1 MATAP
6 NPAASARSNSSSAI
20 KPPTIAIVGVTGA
33 VGREMIDCLTSRGFR
48 FGAIKALASARSAG
62 TTIQTSAG
70 PLIVEALTERSFND
84 VDIALFS
91 AGSGVS
97 KQFGPIAS
105 KAGACVIDNSSAFR
119 MDAHVPLIVP
129 EVNASELPTR
139 QPGQRFGCIIANPN
153 CSAIIMVVAL
163 TPLHREFGIERIV
176 VSTYQAASG
185 AGAAAMQDLR
195 DQTANVLA
203 GKPADPR
210 VFHEPYA
217 FNLFS
222 HNASIETDTGLNG
235 EEAKMIAE
243 TRKIWRDDSVRISPT
258 CVRVPVLRAHAEAIN
273 VTLATP
279 ATLEHVRQVLSA
291 APGVML
297 VDDRENNRF
306 PTPQKASGQGHV
318 LVGRLREDPSQ
329 TPARFT
335 HGAPTIGFDLFVAGD
350 QLLKGA
356 ALNAVQIA
364 ELMFPEFAGTPAV
377 AGAPAH

>member
-1 MATAP
+1 MSTP
-6 NPAASARSNSSSAI
+6 PTTPSSHSS
-20 KPPTIAIVGVTGA
+20 PPTIAIVGVTGA

-48 FGAIKALASARSAG
+48 FGPIKALASARSAG
-62 TTIQTSAG
+62 TVIETSAG
-70 PLIVEALTERSFND
+70 RLTVEALDATSFDD

-97 KQFGPIAS
+97 KQFAPLAARKGV
-105 KAGACVIDNSSAFR
+105 CVIDNSSAFR
-119 MDAHVPLIVP
+119 MDEAIPLIVP
-129 EVNASELPTR
+129 EVNAAELPSR
-139 QPGQRFGCIIANPN
+139 PPGQRHGCIIANPN

-163 TPLHREFGIERIV
+163 TPLHRAFGIERIV

-185 AGAAAMQDLR
+185 AGAAAMQDLQ
-195 DQTANVLA
+195 DQTASVLA
-203 GKPADPR
+203 GKPPSPK

-222 HNASIETDTGLNG
+222 HNASIEADTGLNG

-243 TRKIWRDDSVRISPT
+243 SRKIWRDSSVRISPT

-273 VTLATP
+273 VTLSTP
-279 ATLEHVRQVLSA
+279 TTLAHVREVLA
-291 APGVML
+291 VAPGVTL
-297 VDDRENNRF
+297 VDDRANNLF
-306 PTPQKASGQGHV
+306 PTPQKASGQGNV

-329 TPARFT
+329 TPARFVP
-335 HGAPTIGFDLFVAGD
+335 GAPTIGFDLFVAGD

-364 ELMFPEFAGTPAV
+364 ELMFPEFARPQN
-377 AGAPAH
+377 APAGR